1 MDNYFPPV
9 KLVQMVDGEC
19 QAEKVDQDP
28 KKVQHI
34 VAVRTLITVIK
45 VIISIA
51 VILTCTR
58 GQEGS

>member
-1 MDNYFPPV
+1 MVDGYGIQHLDMDIYFPPV

-19 QAEKVDQDP
+19 QAEEVDQDP

-45 VIISIA
+45 VI
-51 VILTCTR
+51 VI
-58 GQEGS
+58 

>member
-1 MDNYFPPV
+1 MDMDNYFPPV

-19 QAEKVDQDP
+19 QAEEVDQDP

-45 VIISIA
+45 VI
-51 VILTCTR
+51 VN
-58 GQEGS
+58 